1 VNPIIA
7 ISILL
12 LFSGAAKSQW
22 VSDINT
28 ESDWEY
34 YFNNGIIDYN
44 SYQLLREIAEGTD
57 IRDTT
62 DFIISTLGIS
72 AVELI
77 EYLEKSQNRPL
88 QSSGSVS
95 PEPQSSWTGRFR
107 IGSEIREEGNKSY
120 ALADF
125 GYGDFEAGIKIRE
138 SNGTR
143 ETEKRY
149 IYLAKDDYSITLGNF
164 TADIGCGLSI
174 GRFDYRPLS
183 LESDQDDLGRF
194 LFPDNSYYNGLKA
207 EILNRYT
214 LIYSVKKYNG
224 MYKNTIGTAL
234 EVPIRSFRI
243 GVSGAAA
250 TLSDGAVS
258 RTIGAGSI
266 IVASDPAGLK
276 GEIAYGHSGT
286 GVSVQAIRPDLAIKG
301 WYYDKSY
308 LNLQSSGF
316 SHPDY
321 QSYTIENTDL
331 SFRQPQRGE
340 SGFYARKDT
349 KYRNIEFTNAAEFW
363 KNPRIG
369 RIQYN
374 NSVLTKYQISSR
386 IVSRVGYTISERNG
400 IRYDRLETGIGIYD
414 KYELEAR
421 AYINFVQKT
430 VARDYSKFYIMAILP
445 LVNSMSLAGRFSW
458 SFEGLFDYFLEE
470 RLLLD
475 GGLFLKATYR
485 WNETLGPDLG
495 AFYIFMENRF

>member
-1 VNPIIA
+1 VRPKIA
-7 ISILL
+7 IFILL
-12 LFSGAAKSQW
+12 FFSGTANSQW

-34 YFNNGIIDYN
+34 YFKNGIIDYN

-57 IRDTT
+57 IKDTT

-72 AVELI
+72 AVDLI
-77 EYLEKSQNRPL
+77 EKLGYSVNQPL
-88 QSSGSVS
+88 QSIGSLS
-95 PEPQSSWTGRFR
+95 PEPQTSWSGRLR
-107 IGSEIREEGNKSY
+107 MGSEIREGGNKNY

-125 GYGDFEAGIKIRE
+125 GYGDFNAGIKIRE
-138 SNGTR
+138 GNGGR

-149 IYLAKDDYSITLGNF
+149 ISLANDDYSLTLGNY

-183 LESDQDDLGRF
+183 LESGQGDLGHF

-224 MYKNTIGTAL
+224 FYKNTFGTAL
-234 EVPIRSFRI
+234 EIPFRSIRI
-243 GVSGAAA
+243 GLTGAAA
-250 TLSDGAVS
+250 VLSGGSES
-258 RTIGAGSI
+258 RTFGAGSI
-266 IVASDPAGLK
+266 IVESDPAGLK

-286 GVSVQAIRPDLAIKG
+286 GVSIQAVRPDLVIKG
-301 WYYDKSY
+301 WYYEKSY

-321 QSYTIENTDL
+321 QSYTIDYTDL
-331 SFRQPQRGE
+331 SFRQSQKGE
-340 SGFYARKDT
+340 SGFYARKDIN
-349 KYRNIEFTNAAEFW
+349 YDSIELTNAAEFW

-374 NSVLTKYQISSR
+374 NSILARYRVSSQLISR
-386 IVSRVGYTISERNG
+386 MGYTISERNG
-400 IRYDRLETGIGIYD
+400 IRYDRLEMGTGIYNRY
-414 KYELEAR
+414 KLEAR
-421 AYINFVQKT
+421 TYINFVQKT
-430 VARDYSKFYIMAILP
+430 VARDNSKFYIMAILP
-445 LVNSMSLAGRFSW
+445 LVKSMSLAGRFRW
-458 SFEGLFDYFLEE
+458 SFDGLFDYFLEE

-475 GGLFLKATYR
+475 GRLFLKATYR

-495 AFYIFMENRF
+495 VFYIFMENRF

>member
-1 VNPIIA
+1 VKPIIA

-12 LFSGAAKSQW
+12 LFSGTANSQW
-22 VSDINT
+22 ISDINT

-57 IRDTT
+57 IKDTT

-72 AVELI
+72 AVDLI
-77 EYLEKSQNRPL
+77 EKLNYSGNRPL
-88 QSSGSVS
+88 QSSGPVL
-95 PEPQSSWTGRFR
+95 PEPQSSWSGRFR
-107 IGSEIREEGNKSY
+107 MGSEIREERNKNY

-125 GYGDFEAGIKIRE
+125 GYGDFNAGIKIRE
-138 SNGTR
+138 KNGAR
-143 ETEKRY
+143 ETERRY
-149 IYLAKDDYSITLGNF
+149 ISLAKDDYSLTLGNY

-183 LESDQDDLGRF
+183 LESHQDDLGHF

-207 EILNRYT
+207 EFLNRYT
-214 LIYSVKKYNG
+214 FVYSAKKYNDI
-224 MYKNTIGTAL
+224 YKSTFGTAL
-234 EVPIRSFRI
+234 EAPFHSVR
-243 GVSGAAA
+243 VSVTGAAA
-250 TLSDGAVS
+250 ILSGGS
-258 RTIGAGSI
+258 EPRTFGAGSI
-266 IVASDPAGLK
+266 IVESDTAGLK
-276 GEIAYGHSGT
+276 GEIAYGHSGA
-286 GVSVQAIRPDLAIKG
+286 GVSVQAVKPDLVIRG

-321 QSYTIENTDL
+321 QSYTINNTDL

-340 SGFYARKDT
+340 SGFHARK
-349 KYRNIEFTNAAEFW
+349 YVRYNGIEFTDAAEFW

-369 RIQYN
+369 KIQYN
-374 NSVLTKYQISSR
+374 NSLLAKYRVSSQV
-386 IVSRVGYTISERNG
+386 ISRVGYTISERNG
-400 IRYDRLETGIGIYD
+400 IRYDRLETGAGIYD
-414 KYELEAR
+414 RYKLEAR
-421 AYINFVQKT
+421 TYINFVQKT
-430 VARDYSKFYIMAILP
+430 VARDDSKFYILAILP
-445 LVNSMSLAGRFSW
+445 LVKSMSLAGRFRW
-458 SFEGLFDYFLEE
+458 SFDGLFDYFLEE

-495 AFYIFMENRF
+495 TFYIFMENRF